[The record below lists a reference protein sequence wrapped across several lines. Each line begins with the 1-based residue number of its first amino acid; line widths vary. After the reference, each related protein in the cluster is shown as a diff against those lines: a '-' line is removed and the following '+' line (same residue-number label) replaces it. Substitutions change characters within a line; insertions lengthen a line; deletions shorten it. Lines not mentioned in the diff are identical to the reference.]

1 MNTIVTLGQVAPR
14 EQDGRDA
21 FARYRAQV
29 RAAAIAALAILESKE
44 IDRIYCDLH
53 DDYVVRSSTKRARV
67 HYEFVQVKTKAKQNE
82 NWTIGELLG
91 IDGRCKDLSKHSAAQ
106 IKDSFV
112 GKLLLHTIIFG
123 NACKKVK
130 FQTNNN
136 LDTKASA
143 FSDDLQSSSFT
154 DTYVK
159 LVSQHFNE
167 CYKEKLSAP
176 LSDEDIKKLLNKL
189 FFETDVSHVKLKN
202 IEFDS
207 TVRKKIHN
215 YSEIE
220 LSFAESNQILLK
232 LLELVSKKSSGVI
245 DDFTEENIEKYASI
259 GIDDLLEI
267 LAISKTAYE
276 LLKAGDDATAVKS
289 ASLVQRLLGD
299 AAKNPETVEYCSRC
313 KIKWDV
319 WYRKTRKNL
328 SPLDLSQVTD
338 PIAQILDASLDWK
351 RCIKLSNVQQPLK
364 DLFLKLKADPLFV
377 DIDIDILLGGFFA
390 EFIKRQT

>member
-44 IDRIYCDLH
+44 TDRIYCDLH
-53 DDYVVRSSTKRARV
+53 DDYVVRSSTKGAKVR
-67 HYEFVQVKTKAKQNE
+67 YEFVQVKTKAKQNE

-91 IDGRCKDLSKHSAAQ
+91 IDGRVKDLSKHSAAQ

-123 NACKKVK
+123 EACEKVK

-143 FSDDLQSSSFT
+143 FSDDLQSNPFT
-154 DTYVK
+154 DKYVK
-159 LVSQHFNE
+159 LVLQHFNE
-167 CYKEKLSAP
+167 CYKEKLDAP
-176 LSDEDIKKLLNKL
+176 LVDEDIEKLLNKL
-189 FFETDVSHVKLKN
+189 FFETDVSHVKPKN

-207 TVRKKIHN
+207 TVRKKIHE

-220 LSFAESNQILLK
+220 LSFAELNQILLK
-232 LLELVSKKSSGVI
+232 LLELVSEKSSGVI
-245 DDFTEENIEKYASI
+245 DDFTEENIEKYASV
-259 GIDDLLEI
+259 GIDDLLKI
-267 LAISKTAYE
+267 LAISKSAYE

-289 ASLVQRLLGD
+289 ASLIQRVLGD

-338 PIAQILDASLDWK
+338 AIAQILDASLDWK
-351 RCIKLSNVQQPLK
+351 RCVKLSNVQQPLK
-364 DLFLKLKADPLFV
+364 DLLLKLKTDPLFT
-377 DIDIDILLGGFFA
+377 DLEIDILLGGFFA